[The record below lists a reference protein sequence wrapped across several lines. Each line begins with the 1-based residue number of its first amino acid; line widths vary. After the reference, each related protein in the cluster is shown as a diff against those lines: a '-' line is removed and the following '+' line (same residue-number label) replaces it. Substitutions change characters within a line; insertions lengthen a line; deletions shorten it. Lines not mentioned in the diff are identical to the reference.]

1 MVEQNPARRIVMIV
15 VPDRKA
21 TTLISIMERHIHPES
36 IIYSNCWRGYST
48 VNEPFSEHMT
58 VNHSV
63 SFVDFITGVHT
74 NTIEGNWSGL
84 KQGVPVQ
91 FRIKKESKCIY

>member
-1 MVEQNPARRIVMIV
+1 MIV

-21 TTLISIMERHIHPES
+21 TTLISIMERHIHPKS
-36 IIYSNCWRGYST
+36 IIYLDCWRGYLT
-48 VNEPFSEHMT
+48 GNEPFSEHMT

-74 NTIEGNWSGL
+74 STIEDNWSGL
-84 KQGVPVQ
+84 KQVHMQ
-91 FRIKKESKCIY
+91 FRPKKESKYIY